1 MLPCAERELRLPSE
15 NNLLPWAYIH
25 RGCVCAVLE
34 SHFSNPR
41 RLSAPAATPLP
52 SNPQAW
58 IKMSSREV
66 DLLASSVVSD
76 VSHMRMTAKP

>member
-15 NNLLPWAYIH
+15 NNALLWAYSH

-41 RLSAPAATPLP
+41 RLSAPPAATLLP
-52 SNPQAW
+52 W